1 MRMRMRMRMN
11 YNFRHIFVFSLA
23 LIFTTVTC
31 IKGYPQ
37 KAVLSLDTSSI
48 RIGERVQ
55 LRLNAT
61 LPKTASIYWP
71 AISDTITAA
80 VEVASKSKVDTNAT
94 SRKDFINY
102 NQTISI
108 TSFDT
113 GFHYIPPFTIRYSY
127 SGDTTRREL
136 LSEGVYLKVRTVEVD
151 TTRAIRDIRGPLQ
164 APLSFAEMAP
174 YLAAIAVIG
183 LIIGLIWY
191 YLWRKRMNKPLFPVI
206 TRTQGPPWQ
215 IALQSLD
222 GLEDKKLWQ
231 NGKIKEYYSELTDI
245 IRHYLHQQF
254 GIEAMEMITSEI
266 LEAYD
271 LANLKSDSRLI
282 LTNIL
287 EQADYAKFAKAIP
300 QRSENELSMTY
311 SRQFIKETKP
321 IPVETESKTTGI
333 NAIQTPDQL
342 PDPEIEL

>member
-1 MRMRMRMRMN
+1 MRKTIN
-11 YNFRHIFVFSLA
+11 INFRHIIAISII
-23 LIFTTVTC
+23 LIASAFIA
-31 IKGYPQ
+31 IKVDAQ

-48 RIGERVQ
+48 RIGERVS

-61 LPKTASIYWP
+61 LPKSATIYWP
-71 AISDTITAA
+71 PIADTLTAKI
-80 VEVASKSKVDTNAT
+80 EVASKSKVDSNAT
-94 SRKDFINY
+94 SRNEFVNY
-102 NQTISI
+102 SQAILI

-113 GFHYIPPFTIRYSY
+113 GFHYIPPFTIHYSY
-127 SGDTTRREL
+127 PGDASRHEL

-151 TTRAIRDIRGPLQ
+151 TTRAIRDIRGPIQ

-174 YLAAIAVIG
+174 YLAGLAVLV

-222 GLEDKKLWQ
+222 LLEDKKLWQ

-245 IRHYLHQQF
+245 IRHYLHQQH
-254 GIEAMEMITSEI
+254 GIEAMEMITAEI
-266 LEAYD
+266 LAEYD
-271 LANLKSDSRLI
+271 SAGLQTDSRSI

-287 EQADYAKFAKAIP
+287 VQADYVKFAKAIP
-300 QRSENELSMTY
+300 LRNENELSLAY
-311 SRQFIKETKP
+311 CRQFIDTTKP
-321 IPVETESKTTGI
+321 IPVVSDTKLSSNNI
-333 NAIQTPDQL
+333 PQTSE
-342 PDPEIEL
+342 PEAKS